1 VLFENKVVPV
11 QPIAFE
17 TPLTVIAAELE
28 ASIKMNKID
37 KIVNE
42 TGIFIILSK
51 NKNFNFMPLRKK

>member
-1 VLFENKVVPV
+1 MLFENKVVPV

>member
-11 QPIAFE
+11 QPITFE

-28 ASIKMNKID
+28 ASIKKNKID

-42 TGIFIILSK
+42 NGILNYLSRNKKFHFIG
-51 NKNFNFMPLRKK
+51 RCY